1 MKTFTQQKADII
13 FRTTPNFAV
22 FFRKEVFMVK
32 ENSQLFILIFLG
44 MLTAFGPFVTDMYLP
59 TLPAMTG
66 FFQTTSSQV
75 QLGLT
80 ASMIGL
86 AVGQLLFGPLSDKYG
101 RRIPL
106 VMAMLLFLFSTLECL
121 FSATIMQFVGWRL
134 VQGIAG
140 AGGIVISRSIA
151 ADKYSGRELAKM
163 LAVIGAINGV
173 APVAAPMAGGS
184 MAGSLGWQGIFW
196 TLFSLGIL
204 LLAGSIHFRETL
216 PTAQRQH
223 ASWREVYT
231 SFKAVIR
238 NRQYVC
244 YIFQFGFAQGVLFAN
259 ISSAP
264 FIMQEHYGFSPLM
277 FSICFGVNA
286 LAIVISAASSVRFS
300 HPELALYK
308 GSTGMVVASLLLC
321 LALCSDCSFWIYE
334 ILLLGLLSML
344 GLTFT
349 ASNTL
354 AMDCERSHAGMASA
368 LLGALGFAFGGI
380 VSPLVGLGNILV
392 STGFAFLVG
401 SICSFICTRMA
412 LRRVFSLAQ
421 YYCKR

>member
-1 MKTFTQQKADII
+1 
-13 FRTTPNFAV
+13 
-22 FFRKEVFMVK
+22 MVK
-32 ENSQLFILIFLG
+32 ENSQLFILVFLG

-106 VMAMLLFLFSTLECL
+106 IMAMLLFLFSTLGCL

-173 APVAAPMAGGS
+173 APVAAPMAGGG

-196 TLFSLGIL
+196 ALFVLGIL
-204 LLAGSIHFRETL
+204 LLAGSIHFRESL
-216 PTAQRQH
+216 PAIRRQH
-223 ASWREVYT
+223 ASWRDVYAG
-231 SFKAVIR
+231 FVAVTR
-238 NRQYVC
+238 NRRYVC

-277 FSICFGVNA
+277 FSVCFGINA

-300 HPELALYK
+300 HPEQALYR
-308 GSTGMVVASLLLC
+308 GSSGMVVASLLLC
-321 LALCSDCSFWIYE
+321 LALCSDCSFWVYE
-334 ILLLGLLSML
+334 VLLLGLLSML

-380 VSPLVGLGNILV
+380 VSPFVGLGNILV
-392 STGFAFLVG
+392 STGIAFLVG

-412 LRRVFSLAQ
+412 LRRTFSLAQ
-421 YYCKR
+421 YYSKK

>member
-1 MKTFTQQKADII
+1 MS
-13 FRTTPNFAV
+13 
-22 FFRKEVFMVK
+22 K

-66 FFQTTSSQV
+66 YFHTTSSQV

-86 AVGQLLFGPLSDKYG
+86 AAGQLLFGPLSDRYG
-101 RRIPL
+101 RRAPL
-106 VMAMLLFLFSTLECL
+106 AAAMVLFIFSTLGCL
-121 FSATIMQFVGWRL
+121 FSATVMQFIGWRV
-134 VQGIAG
+134 VQGVAG

-163 LAVIGAINGV
+163 LAIIGAINGV
-173 APVAAPMAGGS
+173 SPVAAPMAGGA

-196 TLFSLGIL
+196 TLLALGII
-204 LLAGSIHFRETL
+204 LLACSIHFRESL
-216 PTAQRQH
+216 PAARRQQ
-223 ASWREVYT
+223 AGWRDVYD
-231 SFKAVIR
+231 SFVAVTQ
-238 NRQYVC
+238 NRRYVY

-264 FIMQEHYGFSPLM
+264 FIMQEHYGLSPLL
-277 FSICFGVNA
+277 FSVYFGANA
-286 LAIVISAASSVRFS
+286 LAIVIFAAASVRFS
-300 HPELALYK
+300 HPEQALHT
-308 GSTGMVVASLLLC
+308 GSAGMVVASLLLC

-334 ILLLGLLSML
+334 ILLIGLLSML

-354 AMDCERSHAGMASA
+354 AMDSERAHAGMASA

-380 VSPLVGLGNILV
+380 VSPLVGLGNIMV
-392 STGFAFLVG
+392 STGIAFLTG
-401 SICSFICTRMA
+401 SICSYICTRLA
-412 LRRVFSLAQ
+412 LRRVFSLAKC
-421 YYCKR
+421 YAKGRA